1 MGHVEQLLFEQLTS
15 QLNFLLLAQRQMI
28 LVAAF
33 AVAIAT
39 FGHNIKASKIFR
51 KIYISYLVLVLLA
64 YAIAIGIKSSL
75 DFNGYIAEILSN
87 KSSLHD
93 DELKMINRSKT
104 WVYFSYF
111 LIAIVS
117 SFVLIIFKMR
127 NLL

>member
-28 LVAAF
+28 LVGAF